1 MSAKKKAVSDMVG
14 AIILIAIVII
24 GFAGI
29 VYPLL
34 LRYQSSAQGALKSSQ
49 EQSLQAEVLITP
61 VYSYSSQSKGH
72 TYFYVYLYNYGKV
85 AFTPSYFIVS
95 MLNAGTYEI
104 TSFSMVNAQT
114 GSAVSSIQPGA
125 VVEVE
130 FSIPYSSAV
139 PSTFNLTAVGNGI
152 SITWSV

>member
-1 MSAKKKAVSDMVG
+1 MSTKKAVSDMVG

-29 VYPLL
+29 VYPLI
-34 LRYQSSAQGALKSSQ
+34 LRFQSASQGALKYSQ

-85 AFTPSYFIVS
+85 AFTPSYFVVS
-95 MLNAGTYEI
+95 MLNAGTYEV
-104 TSFSMVNAQT
+104 TNFSMVNAQT

-125 VVEVE
+125 VAEVE
-130 FSIPYSSAV
+130 FAINYSGPV
-139 PSTFNLTAVGNGI
+139 PSAYNLTAIGNGM
-152 SITWSV
+152 SLTWSL